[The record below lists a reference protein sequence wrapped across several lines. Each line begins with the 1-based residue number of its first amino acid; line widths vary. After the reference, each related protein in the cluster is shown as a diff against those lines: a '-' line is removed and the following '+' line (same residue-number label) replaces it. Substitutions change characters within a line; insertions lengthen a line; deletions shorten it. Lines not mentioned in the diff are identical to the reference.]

1 MLYGIDSTFHEFWNA
16 ISGKSLIINAILILI
31 VQKTKVPINLIYGH
45 FIFVD
50 IVGLTGPVDVRE
62 QIEKI
67 KKLDYIISSCEIIQ
81 NTETSAMIILP
92 SGDGICIGF
101 LQGPELPL
109 MLAME
114 LHRKLNEYNKDK
126 PPEVLRIRIGLND
139 GPVYL
144 VRDVMGNQNVW
155 GPGIIIARRVMD
167 VGEAGHILVSQRMAE
182 TLRELSDEYKV
193 LIKPLHDYTFKHG
206 LTMLLHSVYGD
217 GVGNAVTPTKNLSQ
231 QSKMATALQ
240 QLRLYTVYNKIDVSL
255 EIKDPKAM
263 LVHHKRVYHVGC
275 TSNEPIETVLHG
287 IATDVPK
294 SFHDLNIRTTDESG
308 RELKIT
314 SINFDKPYQKEF
326 TTSFNRPI
334 YKGEK
339 DRSYVLEYDVEEPE
353 RYFENYF
360 AVNCKEYS
368 MSLVY
373 RPDVAL
379 KPAVYDVNVEK
390 DARTKSARQPRV
402 TKTGNQLKATW
413 THKAVIEG
421 QAFRIEW

>member
-1 MLYGIDSTFHEFWNA
+1 M
-16 ISGKSLIINAILILI
+16 
-31 VQKTKVPINLIYGH
+31 QKTKIPINLVYGH

-50 IVGLTGPVDVRE
+50 IVGLGPVGVEE

-67 KKLDYIISSCEIIQ
+67 KELNNVMSSCEIIQ
-81 NTETSAMIILP
+81 NTEPSSMVVLP
-92 SGDGICIGF
+92 TGDGICIGF
-101 LQGPELPL
+101 LPGPELPL

-114 LHRKLNEYNKDK
+114 LQQKISAHNKNK
-126 PPEVLRIRIGLND
+126 SPEEILRIRTGLND

-144 VRDVMGNQNVW
+144 VRDIMGNQNIW

-167 VGEAGHILVSQRMAE
+167 IGDEGHVLVSQRMAE

-206 LTMLLHSVYGD
+206 LTMLLYSVYGD
-217 GVGNAVTPTKNLSQ
+217 GIGNPNTPTKNLSQ
-231 QSKMATALQ
+231 RSKMAEVLRQ
-240 QLRLYTVYNKIDVSL
+240 IRLYTVYDKIAVSL
-255 EIKDPKAM
+255 EIKKPETM
-263 LVHHKRVYHVGC
+263 LVHHKRVYHLRC

-294 SFHDLNIRTTDESG
+294 SLADLNVTTTDENG

-314 SINFDKPYQKEF
+314 GINFDKPFQKEF
-326 TTSFNRPI
+326 TTTFNKPI

-339 DRSYVLEYDVEEPE
+339 DRSYTLEYDVEEPE

-360 AVNCKEYS
+360 AVNCKQYD
-368 MSLVY
+368 MSLIYERDAGV
-373 RPDVAL
+373 

-390 DARTKSARQPRV
+390 DSRTKSARQPKV
-402 TKTGNQLKATW
+402 TEEGDHLLRAIW
-413 THKAVIEG
+413 TRKAVVQG